1 MVPTTA
7 HHPAYPPWRTR
18 RTRAVLIAIFATAG
32 VFHFLTPHR
41 FAGIVPPWM
50 PRADLLVAGA
60 AGLAWSRSR
69 YWAGW
74 GLIALLVAV
83 FPANIQMLIGA
94 QHSSAPVWWQMVLWL
109 RLPMQPVLIWLVW
122 RAAEMNTKARA
133 ALSANSY

>member
-1 MVPTTA
+1 M
-7 HHPAYPPWRTR
+7 
-18 RTRAVLIAIFATAG
+18 LIAIFATTG

-41 FAGIVPPWM
+41 FASIVPPWM
-50 PRADLLVAGA
+50 PRADLLVAVSGAAELAGA

-94 QHSSAPVWWQMVLWL
+94 QHSSAPIWWQVVLWL

-122 RAAEMNTKARA
+122 RAAVA
-133 ALSANSY
+133 APQSGEKQRGNDGQG

>member
-1 MVPTTA
+1 M
-7 HHPAYPPWRTR
+7 
-18 RTRAVLIAIFATAG
+18 LIAIFATAG

-41 FAGIVPPWM
+41 FAGIVPPWI
-50 PRADLLVAGA
+50 PRADLLVAVSGAAELAGA

-69 YWAGW
+69 YLAGW

-94 QHSSAPVWWQMVLWL
+94 QQSSAPIWWQIVLWL

-122 RAAEMNTKARA
+122 RAAEMNKKARA
-133 ALSANSY
+133 ALPIET

>member
-1 MVPTTA
+1 M
-7 HHPAYPPWRTR
+7 
-18 RTRAVLIAIFATAG
+18 IAIFATAG

-41 FAGIVPPWM
+41 FASIVPPWM
-50 PRADLLVAGA
+50 PRADLLVAVSGA
-60 AGLAWSRSR
+60 AELAGALGLAWSPTR

-94 QHSSAPVWWQMVLWL
+94 QQSSAPIWWQIVLWL

-122 RAAEMNTKARA
+122 RAAEMNTRARPRR
-133 ALSANSY
+133 SGEKQRGDDGQG